1 MAGRTPRQQRGIE
14 RRLALIEAAGR
25 AFDRGGYA
33 AAALAD
39 IVKDA
44 GSTLGGLGFYF
55 PHKEDLALAVIDEQN
70 SRTFATLEQAGGDFN
85 PLDAMVYSS
94 RIIADQLITD
104 PLVRGGIRLSM
115 ELGVLSGPT
124 HGFYDEWLSQVG
136 ALFTMAQEAGELV
149 EGGPTPAELAATSV
163 SYFTGV
169 HTVAGVMTGRADL
182 YRRLHVMWQMLI
194 PGMVREESRA
204 RLLALA
210 AELFT
215 GPQPDPVGPSPRT
228 DAHDGT
234 ASS

>member
-14 RRLALIEAAGR
+14 RRLALVEAAGR

-70 SRTFATLEQAGGDFN
+70 ARTFGSLAQAGGDFH
-85 PLDAMVYSS
+85 PMEAMIRSS
-94 RIIADQLITD
+94 KVIADQLITD

-124 HGFYDEWLSQVG
+124 RGFYDEWLTQVG
-136 ALFTMAQEAGELV
+136 ALFTMAQEAGELI

-169 HTVAGVMTGRADL
+169 HTVAGVLTGRTDL

-194 PGMVREESRA
+194 PGMAREEIRP
-204 RLLALA
+204 RLLELA

-215 GPQPDPVGPSPRT
+215 GPQPAMVETTPRPGDHT
-228 DAHDGT
+228 GT